1 MTALQM
7 EKELLTK
14 WHALPKEKQ
23 QTALDFVQFLDAK
36 TSPVV
41 QPLESALGLCADLKL
56 TIEAN
61 EIDEARREVWSQFP
75 REDF

>member
-14 WHALPKEKQ
+14 WQALPAEKQ
-23 QTALDFVQFLDAK
+23 REALNFVEALNVRISRTA
-36 TSPVV
+36 
-41 QPLESALGLCADLKL
+41 PLQSALGLCADLNVS
-56 TIEAN
+56 ISAEEVDAARQEA
-61 EIDEARREVWSQFP
+61 WGQFS